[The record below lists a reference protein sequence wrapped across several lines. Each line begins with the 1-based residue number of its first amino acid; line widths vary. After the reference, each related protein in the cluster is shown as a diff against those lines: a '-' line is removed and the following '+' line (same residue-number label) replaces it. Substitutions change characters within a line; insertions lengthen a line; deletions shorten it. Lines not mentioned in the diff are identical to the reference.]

1 MVVLLLC
8 TLSSGACAA
17 VPVVGGPSDTVREA
31 FRKMAA
37 HDLAGASTLVCPAQ
51 RHPSALPFSVSGIF
65 EPIGYISGSD
75 NVAESLA
82 LIDLDISRVRVED
95 VRANEGTVLVPVS
108 GVLGERLDP
117 VELETI
123 WRATAAE
130 RGEAVDEAWLQDVLT
145 RVRAGPIELDLG
157 RELRAVQVM
166 RIGGAWLICEPL
178 PSNAP
183 EARATSSREQRSHA

>member
-1 MVVLLLC
+1 VAVVLLMNAMIA
-8 TLSSGACAA
+8 GACAT

-31 FRKMAA
+31 FRRMAA
-37 HDLAGASTLVCPAQ
+37 NDLAGASMLVCPAQ
-51 RHPSALPFSVSGIF
+51 RDPNALPFSVSGIF

-75 NVAESLA
+75 NVPESLA

-95 VRANEGTVLVPVS
+95 VRSDEGTVLVPVN

-117 VELETI
+117 VELEAI

-130 RGEAVDEAWLQDVLT
+130 RGEAVDEAWLQDVLA

-157 RELRAVQVM
+157 SELRAVQVM

-178 PSNAP
+178 PSTAP
-183 EARATSSREQRSHA
+183 SAA

>member
-1 MVVLLLC
+1 VVVVLLGNALIA
-8 TLSSGACAA
+8 GACATL
-17 VPVVGGPSDTVREA
+17 PVVGGPSDTVREA

-37 HDLAGASTLVCPAQ
+37 NDLAGASTLVCPAQ
-51 RHPSALPFSVSGIF
+51 RDPNALPFIVGGIF

-75 NVAESLA
+75 NVPESLA

-95 VRANEGTVLVPVS
+95 VRADEGTVLVPVS

-130 RGEAVDEAWLQDVLT
+130 RGEAVDEVWLQDVLT
-145 RVRAGPIELDLG
+145 RVRAGPIEL
-157 RELRAVQVM
+157 ELDSAVQVM

-178 PSNAP
+178 PSTAP
-183 EARATSSREQRSHA
+183 SPS

>member
-1 MVVLLLC
+1 VAVVLLVNALVA
-8 TLSSGACAA
+8 GACAA
-17 VPVVGGPSDTVREA
+17 PAVVGGPSDTVREA

-37 HDLAGASTLVCPAQ
+37 NDLAGASLLVCPAQ
-51 RHPSALPFSVSGIF
+51 RDPNALPVSVGGIF

-75 NVAESLA
+75 NVRESLA

-130 RGEAVDEAWLQDVLT
+130 RGEAVDEVWLQDVLT
-145 RVRAGPIELDLG
+145 RVRAGPIEL
-157 RELRAVQVM
+157 ELDSDVQVM
-166 RIGGAWLICEPL
+166 RIGDAWLICEPL
-178 PSNAP
+178 PSAAP
-183 EARATSSREQRSHA
+183 SAS